1 VVTEERVGFQQG
13 QARLV
18 KTLTT
23 KLFRPFWTA
32 FCESSKGCVENLSEE
47 TSAKDLNDIRERV
60 VRLEIQLA
68 DVVKRLDSLTSYTR
82 QLYEYLNKSSR

>member
-1 VVTEERVGFQQG
+1 MVTEERVGFRQG

-18 KTLTT
+18 KTLMA
-23 KLFRPFWTA
+23 KLFRSFGTA
-32 FCESSKGCVENLSEE
+32 FCESSKGCGNLSEE
-47 TSAKDLNDIRERV
+47 TSAKDLNDLRERV
-60 VRLEIQLA
+60 VRLEVQLA